1 MPAKQRSIGINPL
14 YETIDKV
21 LYDALTSLQ
30 EGGLIYGEELVKQ
43 LQKTEAFK
51 VCRKTQK
58 TILGMISR
66 SYKKGR
72 AAGQFKGVDKINVRL
87 YNSDGTVS
95 NVVAYQRGINNESD
109 SNVADSVP
117 DSG

>member
-1 MPAKQRSIGINPL
+1 MLAKQRSIGINPL
-14 YETIDKV
+14 YKTIDKV
-21 LYDALTSLQ
+21 LSDNLTSLQ

-43 LQKTEAFK
+43 LQKNEAFK
-51 VCRKTQK
+51 GCRKTQK
-58 TILGMISR
+58 TLLGMISR

-72 AAGQFKGVDKINVRL
+72 TAGQFKGVDKINVRL

-95 NVVAYQRGINNESD
+95 NIVAYERGIINESD

-117 DSG
+117 DGG

>member
-1 MPAKQRSIGINPL
+1 MPTKQRSIGINPL

-21 LYDALTSLQ
+21 LYEALTSLQ
-30 EGGLIYGEELVKQ
+30 EGGLIYGEELFKK

-51 VCRKTQK
+51 GVRKTQK
-58 TILGMISR
+58 TLLGMVSR
-66 SYKKGR
+66 SYKRGR

-87 YNSDGTVS
+87 YNINGTVS
-95 NVVAYQRGINNESD
+95 NIVAYERGIINESD

-117 DSG
+117 DGG

>member
-21 LYDALTSLQ
+21 LYEALTSLQ
-30 EGGLIYGEELVKQ
+30 EGGLIYGEELVKK
-43 LQKTEAFK
+43 LQKNEAFK
-51 VCRKTQK
+51 GSKKTK
-58 TILGMISR
+58 RTLLGMISR

-95 NVVAYQRGINNESD
+95 NIVAYERGIINESD

-117 DSG
+117 DGG